1 MDGRIF
7 AGVVA
12 FADEDGADLSEDAPF
27 GAILRADLA
36 FRTAR
41 ARARSG
47 AAPKTEEEADAFPD
61 AVSAAVPAA
70 TVPTDRFAAAEAAWA
85 ALLSGSGGGRKY
97 GLPSLSDVRVAP
109 LLSTR
114 WGQSGGA
121 ANYYTPNN
129 YVCGC
134 VALAGAQIARYW
146 QFPKTSR
153 PSVSRTCWVDGFE
166 QTFSTKGGTYAWSS
180 MPPIFASLADAQKTA
195 IGKLCYDFGVAT
207 YMDWTYYGSGTGG
220 FCLDEAFRDV
230 FGYANSRT
238 YVGERNAAVPDAIV
252 EKTVFAN
259 LDARCPVSLGIDGH
273 MVDADGYGFAGGVPY
288 THLNMGWEGSG
299 DAWYNLPDVD
309 CSNGYESTILDEI
322 VYNVFPE
329 KTGDLLT
336 GRVLDSGGVPV
347 VGAAVRAVSGGDS
360 AAATTDAKGIFALWV
375 GGGRAWDLSASAAGG
390 TASTNVF
397 VPESVSTEVIADDH
411 TPGTGS
417 PGNLWGAELALA
429 VSVTVPPAAPTGVSA
444 SQGTRAD
451 RIRLSWNA
459 VAGATS
465 YAVFRAESEEGDRVR
480 VATCSGTS
488 WDDTS
493 AGRGTN
499 YWYWVAGAN
508 LGGTGAHG
516 GPAEGWRAAD
526 ANAGTFA
533 DGLDAT
539 QLSWTTSA
547 GAPWTFAEDVSLD
560 DEDSARSGNV
570 WTNNAPTLTWIET
583 QVDGPA
589 QVSFVYRKN
598 FASGC
603 FRTEIDGEEKLS
615 DGNPAVNVKTWHS
628 AVFELGSGTHVVRL
642 SYEHGG
648 GSVGSHNGVWVD
660 EFDVAPPG
668 GFPPNAPTVL
678 GASQN
683 AADAVTVYWKSSK
696 LAASYDV
703 FRADREDVGVA
714 VPVGTAAASDSEHV
728 MFADTTATPG
738 TTNWYW
744 VAAVNGAG
752 RSAYGGPAVGWR
764 KAVEPEDPETRTTPV
779 PVPHAWLDG
788 FPGPLAAHGW
798 DYEAFANS
806 TASNG
811 VDAVWQCYVTGVS
824 PTNAAERFLAT
835 ISFPGGEPEVK
846 WTPDLGDA
854 RDYAVEGRA
863 TFADDWGDADA
874 SSRFFR
880 VRVSLPE

>member
-1 MDGRIF
+1 MNRLRLLAPLCAAVVPLLALARPVSADEAAAAAANWLSRCPRPLGTDLRAAPAAGTRTVLDGDGGALFHAVRIEGGGLVVLS
-7 AGVVA
+7 ADTSVEPVVA

-109 LLSTR
+109 LLPTR

-375 GGGRAWDLSASAAGG
+375 GGGRAWDLSVSAAGG

-397 VPESVSTEVIADDH
+397 VPE
-411 TPGTGS
+411 
-417 PGNLWGAELALA
+417 
-429 VSVTVPPAAPTGVSA
+429 
-444 SQGTRAD
+444 Q
-451 RIRLSWNA
+451 
-459 VAGATS
+459 
-465 YAVFRAESEEGDRVR
+465 
-480 VATCSGTS
+480 VATRTRSPS
-488 WDDTS
+488 S
-493 AGRGTN
+493 
-499 YWYWVAGAN
+499 
-508 LGGTGAHG
+508 
-516 GPAEGWRAAD
+516 
-526 ANAGTFA
+526 
-533 DGLDAT
+533 
-539 QLSWTTSA
+539 
-547 GAPWTFAEDVSLD
+547 
-560 DEDSARSGNV
+560 DSAR
-570 WTNNAPTLTWIET
+570 
-583 QVDGPA
+583 
-589 QVSFVYRKN
+589 
-598 FASGC
+598 
-603 FRTEIDGEEKLS
+603 
-615 DGNPAVNVKTWHS
+615 KT
-628 AVFELGSGTHVVRL
+628 A
-642 SYEHGG
+642 
-648 GSVGSHNGVWVD
+648 
-660 EFDVAPPG
+660 
-668 GFPPNAPTVL
+668 
-678 GASQN
+678 
-683 AADAVTVYWKSSK
+683 
-696 LAASYDV
+696 
-703 FRADREDVGVA
+703 
-714 VPVGTAAASDSEHV
+714 
-728 MFADTTATPG
+728 
-738 TTNWYW
+738 
-744 VAAVNGAG
+744 
-752 RSAYGGPAVGWR
+752 
-764 KAVEPEDPETRTTPV
+764 
-779 PVPHAWLDG
+779 
-788 FPGPLAAHGW
+788 
-798 DYEAFANS
+798 
-806 TASNG
+806 
-811 VDAVWQCYVTGVS
+811 
-824 PTNAAERFLAT
+824 
-835 ISFPGGEPEVK
+835 
-846 WTPDLGDA
+846 
-854 RDYAVEGRA
+854 
-863 TFADDWGDADA
+863 
-874 SSRFFR
+874 
-880 VRVSLPE
+880 